1 MNFID
6 DIDLNEIAEQISNA
20 TDILHDVADFINTE
34 AEKYGRITTPVHC
47 GRNVHYP
54 ISPTRVQD

>member
-20 TDILHDVADFINTE
+20 TDILHDVADFISTE
-34 AEKYGRITTPVHC
+34 AEKYG
-47 GRNVHYP
+47 
-54 ISPTRVQD
+54 